1 MNNHQK
7 ILHFIEKQK
16 LAVLSTINEQS
27 NPESA
32 VIAFSET
39 DELELIF
46 GTFQNTRKYHNLQSH
61 PKVSLVIG
69 WNDEEKI
76 TIQYEGIAQE
86 INPENVEQY
95 RQIHLLKNPAS
106 KKYAFHP
113 LQRFFK
119 VKPVWVRYS
128 NLSKDP
134 EEIFELT
141 PNNNL

>member
-7 ILHFIEKQK
+7 ILHFIQKQK

-39 DELELIF
+39 EELELIF
-46 GTFQNTRKYHNLQSH
+46 GTFQNTRKYQNLKSH
-61 PKVSLVIG
+61 SNVSFVIG
-69 WNDEEKI
+69 WDEELKT
-76 TIQYEGIAQE
+76 TIQYEGIATEVKGQDLE
-86 INPENVEQY
+86 KY
-95 RQIHLLKNPAS
+95 REIHLLKNPAS
-106 KKYAFHP
+106 KKYAFHQ

-119 VKPVWVRYS
+119 VRPIWVRYS

-134 EEIFELT
+134 EEIFELA
-141 PNNNL
+141 